1 LLEQILGLLPQVI
14 FDGFVLGFVYA
25 MVALGYTMVY
35 GVLEL
40 INFAH
45 AEVFMIGAVVGV
57 EVFRYLGPH
66 VGNGYLL
73 LLVVLLLGG
82 AIAGATAILVERF
95 AYRPLRK
102 RGTTNRLVP
111 LVTAI
116 GVSFILQ
123 DLVRLI
129 EGLWHNEFFL
139 RMRTVEDLEGSLDL
153 FGGAIFVQTKSLILI
168 LVSILMLLGLTYLV
182 NRTKLGVAIRAV
194 AQDLYTASLMGID
207 PDRIISRTFL
217 IGGSLGGVAGVLFA
231 LQYTTVSPYVGF
243 LPGIKAFTAAVLGG
257 IGNIPGA
264 MLGGL
269 VLGQLE
275 NFFGTYLP
283 ILTSGNFGTE
293 YKDVVAFLLLVFI
306 LLVRPQAHP
315 EPRPPHPGLHPGAQ
329 ALRQHPGPH
338 RPGGHPGGPHHL
350 APHPQ
355 LDPGTSGP
363 RHPPGLRAPS
373 GLRQHLHL

>member
-1 LLEQILGLLPQVI
+1 MLEQILVLLPQVI

-66 VGNGYLL
+66 IGNGFL
-73 LLVVLLLGG
+73 LLVALLLAG
-82 AIAGATAILVERF
+82 AISGMTAILVERF

-139 RMRTVEDLEGSLDL
+139 RMRTVEDLEGSFDL
-153 FGGAIFVQTKSLILI
+153 FGGAIFVQAKSLILI
-168 LVSILMLLGLTYLV
+168 GVSILMLLGLTYLV

-194 AQDLYTASLMGID
+194 AQDLHTASLMGID

-231 LQYTTVSPYVGF
+231 LQYTVITPYVGF
-243 LPGIKAFTAAVLGG
+243 LPGVKAFTAAVLGG

-283 ILTSGNFGTE
+283 ILTDGNFGTE

-306 LLVRPQAHP
+306 LLVRPQ
-315 EPRPPHPGLHPGAQ
+315 GLLGQ
-329 ALRQHPGPH
+329 VVREKV
-338 RPGGHPGGPHHL
+338 
-350 APHPQ
+350 
-355 LDPGTSGP
+355 
-363 RHPPGLRAPS
+363 
-373 GLRQHLHL
+373 